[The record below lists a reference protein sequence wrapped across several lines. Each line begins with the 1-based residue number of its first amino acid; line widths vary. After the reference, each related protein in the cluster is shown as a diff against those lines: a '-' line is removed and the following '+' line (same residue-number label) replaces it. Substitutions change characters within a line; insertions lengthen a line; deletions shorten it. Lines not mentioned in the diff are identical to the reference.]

1 MIYCY
6 YTAHTLYEFLKK
18 PLIEY
23 CIRHNNIERRND
35 MSDMMSN
42 SNIAYLIGKDLYNAY
57 DNASVMEVTKDN
69 LCFRSEYKGNDI
81 FLKSTQPH
89 NNGEYIFSKS
99 GVELDKFKS
108 LKELHLY
115 CRYEDVTVLTTIE
128 SVMINDYG
136 SFNENFKP
144 TNKTNIHD
152 ILEDLSNN
160 TNLQHL
166 SIYTSNPIGLYNIH
180 KMFPKLKTLSI
191 NHMAL
196 DNKENI
202 TNYSHIGEL
211 KELETLEI
219 ICNKP
224 VIKDLD
230 FLCNLTN
237 LKTLRLKKIR
247 TKTLPDLGNLI
258 NLTELSLTNCTIKNF
273 EVLTCL
279 PNLTKLYIDYGQEF
293 HFTGIDKMSKKL
305 EKLTINNCVVTSI
318 KNIGELPN
326 LVYLDLRSN
335 LIKDIAPVTM
345 LPKLQALYIED
356 NSITNYH
363 CLTDCH
369 SLVIGDFFRHLSKQ
383 DYEIM
388 YPKHKL
394 YQS

>member
-1 MIYCY
+1 MN
-6 YTAHTLYEFLKK
+6 TLNDSKFNTVK
-18 PLIEY
+18 LI
-23 CIRHNNIERRND
+23 
-35 MSDMMSN
+35 S
-42 SNIAYLIGKDLYNAY
+42 KDLYNAY
-57 DNASVMEVTKDN
+57 GNACFVNVTKDT
-69 LCFRSEYKGNDI
+69 LCFRSYYKGNDI

-89 NNGEYIFSKS
+89 NNGEYVFSKN

-115 CRYEDVTVLTTIE
+115 CRYEAVTALTTIE
-128 SVMINDYG
+128 SVMINDCA

-152 ILEDLSNN
+152 MLEDLSNN

-237 LKTLRLKKIR
+237 LKTLRLKKIK
-247 TKTLPDLGNLI
+247 TKTLPDLGNLS
-258 NLTELSLTNCTIKNF
+258 NLTELSLTNCIIKNF

-293 HFTGIDKMSKKL
+293 YFTGIEKMSKKL
-305 EKLTINNCVVTSI
+305 EELTINNCVVTSI

-335 LIKDIAPVTM
+335 LIKDIAPVTV

-356 NSITNYH
+356 NSITNINTLCY
-363 CLTDCH
+363 CKELMF
-369 SLVIGDFFRHLSKQ
+369 GDFFDSLNERE
-383 DYEIM
+383 YNAIM
-388 YPKHKL
+388 TRQQL
-394 YQS
+394 YF